1 MQSSSAVNSA
11 YRLLPVAALLL
22 IVVTSSYGQSPGGPS
37 RGTGQDIQSREWALT
52 HISDEVRKH
61 FSQQTKPS
69 LPEIRHDF
77 HELQVVNNELMKA
90 VFIKKLTETKRIR
103 TSINEIRKRA
113 TRLRTNL
120 GLEALSGEPDKSKER
135 SDASPE
141 KTELAPALLSL
152 DRAVMDFVNNP
163 LFEQQKV
170 LDMKLAIQARDDLG
184 EVLRLTEVIDR
195 LAKQKQ
201 TEK

>member
-1 MQSSSAVNSA
+1 VQSSSAINSA
-11 YRLLPVAALLL
+11 YRLLPVAAIVL
-22 IVVTSSYGQSPGGPS
+22 IVATSSNGQSPG

-52 HISDEVRKH
+52 HISDEVRRH

-69 LPEIRHDF
+69 LPEIREDF

-90 VFIKKLTETKRIR
+90 VFIKNLIETRRIR

-120 GLEALSGEPDKSKER
+120 GLEDLAGEPDKSRER
-135 SDASPE
+135 SDAPPE
-141 KTELAPALLSL
+141 NTELASALLHL

-195 LAKQKQ
+195 LVKQ
-201 TEK
+201 TQTQK